1 MREERIYRSWVG
13 GEDLVKFRVVETET
27 DLLIS
32 AERDLSKEAMDSI
45 KRYRDQI
52 KDYIVN
58 DPKFESSLE
67 PIEIKE
73 DAPPIVKD
81 MARQAKVANVGPMAA
96 VAGAVAEYV
105 GKDLLRYSAE
115 VIVENG
121 GDIFIK
127 SSKPRTVAIYAGSSP
142 LTGKI
147 ALKISADQM
156 PLGVC
161 TSSGTVG
168 HSISFGKADSVTA
181 LSESTSLADAVAT
194 ATCNLVKDEGD
205 IERGIRFARKFEG
218 IKGVAII
225 VGDRIGAWGDFEVI
239 PVGGSDPSPMLSKR
253 RV

>member
-1 MREERIYRSWVG
+1 MMYEERAYRSWVG

-32 AERDLSKEAMDSI
+32 AERDLTKEAMSSI
-45 KRYRDQI
+45 KRYRGQI

-58 DPKFESSLE
+58 DPRFESSLE
-67 PIEIKE
+67 PVEIKE

-81 MARQAKVANVGPMAA
+81 MVRQAKVANVGPMAA

-105 GKDLLRYSAE
+105 GKDLLNYSSE

-127 SSKPRTVAIYAGSSP
+127 SSKPRTIAIYAGTSP

-168 HSISFGKADSVTA
+168 RSLSFGEADSVTI
-181 LSESTSLADAVAT
+181 LSKSATLADAAAT
-194 ATCNLVKDEGD
+194 AVGNLVKEVDD
-205 IERGIRFARKFEG
+205 IEKGIEFARTVEG
-218 IKGVAII
+218 VKGIVII
-225 VGDRIGAWGDFEVI
+225 VGDRFGAWGDYKVI
-239 PVGGSDPSPMLSKR
+239 R
-253 RV
+253 I